1 MRKKQFIRLLKKYRQ
16 GKATKE
22 ECKFIES
29 YYDLFE
35 AEPGMKDWL
44 NEEEKGRLKRE
55 IKTGIEK
62 SILPRELKGVKRK
75 RSPAIIKIAAAI
87 AVLMVLG
94 IGFYE
99 LQDRKQTEP
108 EKVASAVDSTVIQ
121 PGGNKAILTL
131 GNGRKIALD
140 SNSKGKLAQQSFL
153 NISEDSGAIVYAGG
167 KNNGREN
174 IYNTITTPYGGEYKV
189 ILADGTKV

>member
-1 MRKKQFIRLLKKYRQ
+1 SAFYKKIHQIWDFSLFSCPNDIPVVKLYMRKKQFIRLLKKYRQ
-16 GKATKE
+16 GKATKK

-29 YYDLFE
+29 YYDQFE
-35 AEPGMKDWL
+35 AEHGMENWL

-99 LQDRKQTEP
+99 LQDRTQTEP
-108 EKVASAVDSTVIQ
+108 
-121 PGGNKAILTL
+121 
-131 GNGRKIALD
+131 
-140 SNSKGKLAQQSFL
+140 
-153 NISEDSGAIVYAGG
+153 
-167 KNNGREN
+167 
-174 IYNTITTPYGGEYKV
+174 
-189 ILADGTKV
+189 